1 MNSIKYEGPIL
12 IKDATPNENVYRLK
26 RDTTTQK
33 EKFPE
38 ELVDKAT
45 IVRAVAYDKNG
56 NCSKIVTKSYF
67 VGLDKYKNTNVVSL
81 VTDRLIYLMTKKA
94 FMLKEESTNNG
105 NSVGKQ
111 EKNRYQIGGKEAFFG
126 KDLPEIFYLRKEI

>member
-1 MNSIKYEGPIL
+1 MLTLTAEPGTEIYYTLDSTDPNMNSIKYEGPIL

-45 IVRAVAYDKNG
+45 IVRAVAYDKTE
-56 NCSKIVTKSYF
+56 IVA
-67 VGLDKYKNTNVVSL
+67 
-81 VTDRLIYLMTKKA
+81 RL
-94 FMLKEESTNNG
+94 
-105 NSVGKQ
+105 
-111 EKNRYQIGGKEAFFG
+111 
-126 KDLPEIFYLRKEI
+126 